1 MTALTLKVIS
11 APEGISSKD
20 QIIKDEKFIIGRD
33 PGCNWC
39 LADTNRVLSK
49 KHCVIERHGEGW
61 CLSDTSTNGTFVN
74 QDTMPLK
81 KKKHDLQD
89 GDIIEFASYKIKAII
104 SGPDNITIKNENYPS
119 LSENTHNN
127 SFTGNEFSSSPVN
140 LTDDFS
146 SFPPNEN
153 LLISKDSISINE
165 IPYIDTTPSERENSP
180 IHEAYKPPNVVN
192 EIISDN
198 WDEDPVDDKVISK
211 TDDFSDSDVI
221 KNHLSDEHDLTPSE
235 AEQTSISDQDVFYYP
250 DTQTSDSASSV
261 TEYGQAPAY
270 EDIQA
275 EYRASSVSDTFI
287 HEEVSPHAEEN
298 IQADI
303 FADSATPDSEQC
315 DDRISDYNASSLKA
329 FLQGAGMEKIID
341 LSDLTPEIMNELG
354 KSFRAMIHGL
364 RQIMIARATIKG
376 EFRIEQTMIQ
386 AAGNNPLKFSS
397 DDDDAL
403 MAMIGIGRRS
413 GMPPSQAI
421 TESLNDM
428 SLHEFAVIN
437 AMQSAVLHMLT
448 RMEPARFTED
458 AGDRFFDFLPVN
470 KAGRAFAFY
479 ADTHKNLTSA
489 LKDDFDS
496 SFGKDFARSYEKAL
510 TSAEKSLK
518 NTTHKA
524 EKNIPSADG
533 DAQ

>member
-1 MTALTLKVIS
+1 M
-11 APEGISSKD
+11 
-20 QIIKDEKFIIGRD
+20 
-33 PGCNWC
+33 
-39 LADTNRVLSK
+39 
-49 KHCVIERHGEGW
+49 
-61 CLSDTSTNGTFVN
+61 
-74 QDTMPLK
+74 
-81 KKKHDLQD
+81 
-89 GDIIEFASYKIKAII
+89 
-104 SGPDNITIKNENYPS
+104 
-119 LSENTHNN
+119 
-127 SFTGNEFSSSPVN
+127 
-140 LTDDFS
+140 
-146 SFPPNEN
+146 
-153 LLISKDSISINE
+153 
-165 IPYIDTTPSERENSP
+165 
-180 IHEAYKPPNVVN
+180 
-192 EIISDN
+192 
-198 WDEDPVDDKVISK
+198 
-211 TDDFSDSDVI
+211 
-221 KNHLSDEHDLTPSE
+221 
-235 AEQTSISDQDVFYYP
+235 
-250 DTQTSDSASSV
+250 
-261 TEYGQAPAY
+261 
-270 EDIQA
+270 
-275 EYRASSVSDTFI
+275 SDTFI